1 MEIIYLANC
10 DSTQT
15 RLIEALKN
23 GELEAPVILTAASQ
37 SAGYGS
43 RANLWESEAGNLY
56 FSFAL
61 KQDTLPDDLPLS
73 AISIYFAYLMTQV
86 LRSLGSSAWL
96 KWPNDFYLEQKIGGI
111 LSTKLRGFVVCGIGI
126 NIAKAPIYAQTL
138 DIDIEPMT
146 LLSHFEK
153 SLKNLPKW
161 KEILS
166 KFLLEFE
173 KSKKFSV
180 HIDGKATPLR
190 DASLADDGAIII
202 NNKKVYLA
210 R

>member
-23 GELEAPVILTAASQ
+23 GELEAPTILTAASQ

-43 RANLWESEAGNLY
+43 RANLWESEEGNLY

-61 KQDTLPDDLPLS
+61 KQDMLPDDLPLS

-86 LRSLGSSAWL
+86 LRLLGSKAWL

-111 LSTKLRGFVVCGIGI
+111 LSTKLRDFVVCGIGI

-138 DIDIEPMT
+138 DIDIESMT

>member
-23 GELEAPVILTAASQ
+23 SELEAPVILTAASQ

-43 RANLWESEAGNLY
+43 RANLWESEEGNLY

-61 KQDTLPDDLPLS
+61 KQDMLPDDLPLS

-86 LRSLGSSAWL
+86 LRSLGSKAWL

-111 LSTKLRGFVVCGIGI
+111 LSTKFRDFVVCGIGI

>member
-1 MEIIYLANC
+1 
-10 DSTQT
+10 
-15 RLIEALKN
+15 
-23 GELEAPVILTAASQ
+23 
-37 SAGYGS
+37 
-43 RANLWESEAGNLY
+43 
-56 FSFAL
+56 
-61 KQDTLPDDLPLS
+61 
-73 AISIYFAYLMTQV
+73 MTQV
-86 LRSLGSSAWL
+86 LRSLGSKAWL

-111 LSTKLRGFVVCGIGI
+111 LSTKFRDFVVCGIGI

-153 SLKNLPKW
+153 SLRNLPKW

>member
-1 MEIIYLANC
+1 MEIIYLTNC

-43 RANLWESEAGNLY
+43 RANLWESEEGNLY

-61 KQDTLPDDLPLS
+61 KQDMLPDDLPLS

-86 LRSLGSSAWL
+86 LCSLGSKAWL

-111 LSTKLRGFVVCGIGI
+111 LSTKFRDFVVCGIGI